1 MRRRRRLRQ
10 RLRAPKFHRPVHRAR
25 QEQIRE
31 VDRSRQ
37 RVEVQTHN
45 RRGVSLVDVVLVQ
58 AGLRARAVV
67 PIRLVDVALLSA
79 DPEGSRLIVREVE
92 GSDGDLA
99 GLIVAGVDEFEG
111 FLNNRASESYC

>member
-1 MRRRRRLRQ
+1 M
-10 RLRAPKFHRPVHRAR
+10 A
-25 QEQIRE
+25 
-31 VDRSRQ
+31 
-37 RVEVQTHN
+37 
-45 RRGVSLVDVVLVQ
+45 LVDVVLVK
-58 AGLRARAVV
+58 AGLCARAVV
-67 PIRLVDVALLSA
+67 SVRLVDVALLSA